1 MDAAITRP
9 LRIGFDATALPSS
22 PVGAGRYIIRL
33 IRALSGQNTGHELV
47 VFVQA
52 SRRPLIDTPEIENV
66 RWVETP
72 EIGPARRLL
81 WEQTVLPGL
90 VRQARLDLLHSP
102 HYTRPLELAC
112 ASVVT
117 FHDMTF
123 FLYPELHTPAK
134 RLFFPWMM
142 RLSARR
148 ADAIIADSES
158 TRRDAMR
165 ILQIPAEKI
174 ITVTLGIGEEFRRIT
189 DARPARRLPQAL
201 RPPTGLFTLCG
212 HGGAAQ
218 EPAAVARGICP
229 VSAGRR
235 PTTTR
240 RSRPAGLDGRRSLQS
255 DRSSAIAGACKI
267 YGLHPQSMT
276 CRLVYNLAQILL
288 YPSRY
293 EGFGFPPLEAMACGT
308 PVITTAV
315 SAMQDQVGEAGLLVP
330 PQDEQALFEAMQR
343 LLHDRLLRD
352 DLSIRGQRQAS
363 LFTWEQTALQT
374 LQVYRQAITSRQ
386 SQ

>member
-1 MDAAITRP
+1 M
-9 LRIGFDATALPSS
+9 
-22 PVGAGRYIIRL
+22 GAGRYMISL
-33 IRALSGQNTGHELV
+33 IRTLAVQNTGHELV

-72 EIGPARRLL
+72 EISPARRLL

-123 FLYPELHTPAK
+123 FLYPELHTPA
-134 RLFFPWMM
+134 RRRFFPWMM

-148 ADAIIADSES
+148 ADAIIAVSES
-158 TRRDAMR
+158 TRRDAMQ
-165 ILQIPAEKI
+165 ILRIPAEKI

-189 DARPARRLPQAL
+189 DLALLDDCRKRYTLPQDFLLYVGTVEPRKNLPVLLGAYARL
-201 RPPTGLFTLCG
+201 AQVEDPPPLVVVGRPGWMVEEVFNQIETLQLQERVKFTGYIPDQDL
-212 HGGAAQ
+212 
-218 EPAAVARGICP
+218 P
-229 VSAGRR
+229 
-235 PTTTR
+235 
-240 RSRPAGLDGRRSLQS
+240 
-255 DRSSAIAGACKI
+255 
-267 YGLHPQSMT
+267 
-276 CRLVYNLAQILL
+276 LVYNLAQTLL

-330 PQDEQALFEAMQR
+330 PQDEQALFAAMQR
-343 LLHDRLLRD
+343 LSHDRRLRD
-352 DLSIRGQRQAS
+352 DLSARGQRQAS
-363 LFTWEQTALQT
+363 LYTWDQTALQT
-374 LQVYRQAITSRQ
+374 LQVYRQAIASRQ